1 MPWHSP
7 CALSSLIFDLSKT
20 NALPF
25 RNLSI
30 PLEVFR
36 LLSHRPASFSVSASL
51 RRPVPCFT
59 RFRFSSLRYEV
70 FKVRIRGMYL
80 LPNLS
85 FQRCSS
91 GGSLAGR
98 LAHGEPSKRYM
109 REKAGC
115 APFLTACR
123 SFAGFAR
130 RAPLSLCALR
140 IFVRFRS
147 AFEAFASPV
156 FGDDRP
162 GIAMRHCLL
171 AFLPRKEV
179 IQPHLPIRLPCYDFT
194 PVI

>member
-1 MPWHSP
+1 MLCLFGISRFHWKS
-7 CALSSLIFDLSKT
+7 FDSYLT
-20 NALPF
+20 
-25 RNLSI
+25 
-30 PLEVFR
+30 VR
-36 LLSHRPASFSVSASL
+36 LLSASPLPSAVRFLALLDFAFL
-51 RRPVPCFT
+51 RFDM
-59 RFRFSSLRYEV
+59 RFSRCASAGCISFRISLFRD
-70 FKVRIRGMYL
+70 
-80 LPNLS
+80 
-85 FQRCSS
+85 QRCSFR
-91 GGSLAGR
+91 GFLAGR

-123 SFAGFAR
+123 SFTGSAP
-130 RAPLSLCALR
+130 RAPLSLCAPR

-156 FGDDRP
+156 SGDDRP

-171 AFLPRKEV
+171 ACLPRKEV

>member
-1 MPWHSP
+1 ML
-7 CALSSLIFDLSKT
+7 CL
-20 NALPF
+20 F

-36 LLSHRPASFSVSASL
+36 LLFHRPASFSVSASL

-59 RFRFSSLRYEV
+59 RFRFLRFDMRFSRCASAGCISFRISLFRD
-70 FKVRIRGMYL
+70 
-80 LPNLS
+80 
-85 FQRCSS
+85 QRCSFR
-91 GGSLAGR
+91 GFLAGR

-123 SFAGFAR
+123 SFAGSAPC
-130 RAPLSLCALR
+130 APLSLCALR
-140 IFVRFRS
+140 VFVRFRS

-156 FGDDRP
+156 SGDDRP

-171 AFLPRKEV
+171 ACLPRKEV

>member
-1 MPWHSP
+1 MQSVFLQIEKFLCQRLCMFQIPAVFLKRLRFPPPSG
-7 CALSSLIFDLSKT
+7 SLLY
-20 NALPF
+20 
-25 RNLSI
+25 SI
-30 PLEVFR
+30 
-36 LLSHRPASFSVSASL
+36 SL
-51 RRPVPCFT
+51 
-59 RFRFSSLRYEV
+59 SSLRYEV
-70 FKVRIRGMYL
+70 FKVRIRGGISFQASL
-80 LPNLS
+80 

-115 APFLTACR
+115 ASFLTACR
-123 SFAGFAR
+123 SFAGSAP
-130 RAPLSLCALR
+130 RAPLSLCAPR

-147 AFEAFASPV
+147 AFEAFAPPV
-156 FGDDRP
+156 SEYDRP